1 MPREPPVMSAIFP
14 SSLFIFIFQGF
25 QCEIQNLMA
34 CRLGTKFEQ
43 DLAAAIR
50 FQRLLERFLELLER
64 VDLLHCGGERS
75 ISYEVAQ
82 LLVNLLDLCARRV
95 AYPIDQPESVE
106 AKTTVDKVFGR
117 YGRELPTLHSV
128 DNNRAA
134 SLEVVCQLSHGSY
147 AHRIEEAAK
156 FLPVESLLNILVYC
170 VSLEDYAVTSPLP
183 HLFGSFFPA
192 YDVQRPDSCE
202 LRDRNDVLPHC

>member
-64 VDLLHCGGERS
+64 VHLLHCGGERS

-95 AYPIDQPESVE
+95 AYPIDEPESVE
-106 AKTTVDKVFGR
+106 AKTTVDEVFGR
-117 YGRELPTLHSV
+117 DGRELPTLHAV
-128 DNNRAA
+128 DDNRAA
-134 SLEVVCQLSHGSY
+134 SFERLGQLAHGSST
-147 AHRIEEAAK
+147 HRIEDKTE
-156 FLPVESLLNILVYC
+156 FLPAKSLLNIFV
-170 VSLEDYAVTSPLP
+170 
-183 HLFGSFFPA
+183 
-192 YDVQRPDSCE
+192 
-202 LRDRNDVLPHC
+202 